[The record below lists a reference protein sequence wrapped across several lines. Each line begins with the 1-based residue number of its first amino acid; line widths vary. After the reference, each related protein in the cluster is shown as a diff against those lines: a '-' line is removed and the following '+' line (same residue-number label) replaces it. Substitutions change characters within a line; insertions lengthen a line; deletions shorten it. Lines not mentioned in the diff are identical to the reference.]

1 MNRKWQKAAA
11 MTKTCHSPWNPIC
24 AHQGVRRSI
33 EFHIY
38 ICKYKNRERE
48 REKER
53 EKELERERERMRERE
68 RKN

>member
-38 ICKYKNRERE
+38 ICKNIKI
-48 REKER
+48 
-53 EKELERERERMRERE
+53 ERERERKRE